1 MRIFVKRENWEDG
14 IWMRLPATK
23 EEAEQVR
30 KRLKEQHPSIM
41 LPFIGA
47 VDSKFPELENRL
59 VGEIVFPAKNLD
71 RLNQMAERLGS
82 LNGEEE
88 MLFRAAFRLEAPYTA
103 EQILETLGHLD
114 RYQLHPEIGNL
125 EELGRYLSQEETSK
139 LPEGLEVYVDYAGI
153 GRLRQEDR
161 GYLTEGGYVERRK
174 DLMEQ
179 AEAGEE
185 QNRVK
190 EPVTEKRQETEKME
204 KKQDIFAVTLIRES
218 FTDRYVR
225 FALPLPVQEL
235 AEKKRQAGITEEI
248 PERVEISASIDGLL
262 EHLPPGS
269 TLEELNQAAKVIEE
283 METCSGIDWKLT
295 FAALEAEL
303 PGTMEECCRIIQNHQ
318 TYELLPFPFL
328 VPESYAHYYLEQ
340 ADISLPEGL
349 KNHFDY
355 RRYGQEKIRETGAVE
370 TFYGVVVNRE
380 HPICLDHGEGQELK
394 LYSPLTLTTFAGYPL
409 FPALLHGEKVLAFQ
423 TVIRKEIAKSMQEY
437 GAGGLAETLYNQLLS
452 GKISSIVPD
461 VEEHQGQLWGVAQI
475 STRGELTERE
485 LAGLK
490 EEWKE
495 IAAHGWG
502 DLFASRTLNAGNI
515 RFHAGFWDTERG
527 ENLSLMTEEEFGREV
542 GGFEIR
548 M

>member
-30 KRLKEQHPSIM
+30 KRLEEQHSSIM

-59 VGEIVFPAKNLD
+59 VGEIVFPAKNLG

-114 RYQLHPEIGNL
+114 RYRLHPEIGNL
-125 EELGRYLSQEETSK
+125 EELGRYLSQEETSQ
-139 LPEGLEVYVDYAGI
+139 LPEGLEVYVDYTGI
-153 GRLRQEDR
+153 GRLQQEDR
-161 GYLTEGGYVERRK
+161 GYLTEGGYVEKRK

-179 AEAGEE
+179 TDAGEG
-185 QNRVK
+185 QNREK
-190 EPVTEKRQETEKME
+190 ESETEKRQETEKME
-204 KKQDIFAVTLIRES
+204 KKQGVFSVTLIRES
-218 FTDRYVR
+218 FKDRYVR
-225 FALPLPVQEL
+225 FALPLPEQEL

-248 PERVEISASIDGLL
+248 PERVEIFTSIDGLL

-340 ADISLPEGL
+340 EGFSIPEGL
-349 KNHFDY
+349 KDHFDY
-355 RRYGQEKIRETGAVE
+355 RRYGRRRSGRP
-370 TFYGVVVNRE
+370 GR
-380 HPICLDHGEGQELK
+380 
-394 LYSPLTLTTFAGYPL
+394 
-409 FPALLHGEKVLAFQ
+409 
-423 TVIRKEIAKSMQEY
+423 RKRSM
-437 GAGGLAETLYNQLLS
+437 A
-452 GKISSIVPD
+452 
-461 VEEHQGQLWGVAQI
+461 W
-475 STRGELTERE
+475 
-485 LAGLK
+485 
-490 EEWKE
+490 
-495 IAAHGWG
+495 
-502 DLFASRTLNAGNI
+502 
-515 RFHAGFWDTERG
+515 
-527 ENLSLMTEEEFGREV
+527 
-542 GGFEIR
+542 
-548 M
+548 

>member
-1 MRIFVKRENWEDG
+1 MKIFVKRENWSDG
-14 IWMRLPATK
+14 IWMPLPATK
-23 EEAEQVR
+23 EEAEQIR
-30 KRLKEQHPSIM
+30 RSLERQHPSMM
-41 LPFIGA
+41 LPFVGA
-47 VDSKFPELENRL
+47 VDSRFPELEERL
-59 VGEIVFPAKNLD
+59 VGELVFQEKNLD
-71 RLNQMAERLGS
+71 RLNQLAERLES
-82 LNGEEE
+82 LNGAEE
-88 MLFRAAFRLEAPYTA
+88 MLFRSAFRMEAPYTT

-114 RYQLHPEIGNL
+114 RYQLYPEIGNL
-125 EELGRYLSQEETSK
+125 EELGRYLSQEETSQ
-139 LPEGLEVYVDYAGI
+139 LPEGLEAYVDYAGI

-161 GYLTEGGYVERRK
+161 GYLTEGGYVEKRK
-174 DLMEQ
+174 DLVEQ
-179 AEAGEE
+179 TEAGEE
-185 QNRVK
+185 QNREK
-190 EPVTEKRQETEKME
+190 EPETEKRQETEKM
-204 KKQDIFAVTLIRES
+204 QGVFAVTLIRES

-225 FALPLPVQEL
+225 FTLPLPEQEL
-235 AEKKRQAGITEEI
+235 TEKKRQAGITEEI

-269 TLEELNQAAKVIEE
+269 TLEELNQAAKVVEE
-283 METCSGIDWKLT
+283 MEACSKIDWKLA

-303 PGTMEECCRIIQNHQ
+303 PGTMEECCRIIRNHQ
-318 TYELLPFPFL
+318 AYEFLPFPFL
-328 VPESYAHYYLEQ
+328 EPESFGHYYLEQ
-340 ADISLPEGL
+340 EGLSLPESL
-349 KNHFDY
+349 KSHFDY
-355 RRYGQEKIRETGAVE
+355 RRYGQEKIRETGAAE

-380 HPICLDHGEGQELK
+380 HPICLDHGERQELK

-409 FPALLHGEKVLAFQ
+409 FPALLHGEKMPAFQ
-423 TVIRKEIAKSMQEY
+423 TVIRKEIAKSMREY
-437 GAGGLAETLYNQLLS
+437 GVGGLAETLYNQLLS

-475 STRGELTERE
+475 CTKGELTEQE
-485 LAGLK
+485 LSGLK

-502 DLFASRTLNAGNI
+502 DLFAGRTLNAGNI

>member
-1 MRIFVKRENWEDG
+1 MKIFVKRENWSDG
-14 IWMRLPATK
+14 IWMPLPATK

-30 KRLKEQHPSIM
+30 RSLERQHPSMM
-41 LPFIGA
+41 LPFVGA
-47 VDSKFPELENRL
+47 VDSRFPELEERL
-59 VGEIVFPAKNLD
+59 VGELVFQEKNLD
-71 RLNQMAERLGS
+71 RLNQLAERLES
-82 LNGEEE
+82 LNGAEE
-88 MLFRAAFRLEAPYTA
+88 MLFRAAFRMEAPYTT

-125 EELGRYLSQEETSK
+125 EELGRYLSQEETSQ
-139 LPEGLEVYVDYAGI
+139 LPEGLEAYVDYAGI

-161 GYLTEGGYVERRK
+161 GYLTEGGYVEKRK
-174 DLMEQ
+174 DLVEQ
-179 AEAGEE
+179 TEAGEE
-185 QNRVK
+185 QNREK
-190 EPVTEKRQETEKME
+190 EPETEKRQETEKM
-204 KKQDIFAVTLIRES
+204 QGVFAVTLIRES

-225 FALPLPVQEL
+225 FTLPLPEQEL
-235 AEKKRQAGITEEI
+235 TEKKRQAGITEEI

-283 METCSGIDWKLT
+283 LETCSGIDWKLA

-303 PGTMEECCRIIQNHQ
+303 PRTMEECCHVIWEHK
-318 TYELLPFPFL
+318 TYEFLPFPFL
-328 VPESYAHYYLEQ
+328 EPESYAHYHLEQ
-340 ADISLPEGL
+340 AGLSVPEGL
-349 KNHFDY
+349 SSCFDY
-355 RRYGQEKIRETGAVE
+355 RRYGQEKIAEDGVTE
-370 TFYGVVVNRE
+370 TFYGVVINRE
-380 HPICLDHGEGQELK
+380 KPICPDYGEGQEMK
-394 LYSPLTLTTFAGYPL
+394 LYSPLTLTTYAGYPF
-409 FPALLHGEKVLAFQ
+409 FPALLHGEKVPAYQ
-423 TVIRKEIAKSMQEY
+423 AAIRKEIARSMREY
-437 GAGGLAETLYNQLLS
+437 GTGGLAETLWNQLLAR
-452 GKISSIVPD
+452 KISAIVPD
-461 VEEHQGQLWGVAQI
+461 VEEHHGRLWGVARV
-475 STRGELTERE
+475 STAGKLTDRE

-515 RFHAGFWDTERG
+515 RFHTGFWDTERG